1 MYVGDRRGRSI
12 MPVDKAR
19 HMQEGYRRHRLL
31 EWQEPVD
38 DATLACL
45 TRLGYTG
52 ESNDMRDSYR

>member
-1 MYVGDRRGRSI
+1 MYVVDRSGRIS
-12 MPVDKAR
+12 MPIDKAR
-19 HMQEGYRRHRLL
+19 HMREGYLRHRLL

-52 ESNDMRDSYR
+52 ESHEMLSSD